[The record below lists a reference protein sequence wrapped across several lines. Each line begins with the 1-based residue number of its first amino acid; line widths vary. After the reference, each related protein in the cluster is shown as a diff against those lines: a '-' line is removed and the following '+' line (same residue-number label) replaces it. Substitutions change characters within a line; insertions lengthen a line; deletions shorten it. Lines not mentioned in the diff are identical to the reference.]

1 MTDRNDLGKII
12 RQQRVIKGLRL
23 KDLSASSGVSA
34 SHLGRIERGERSPS
48 ARTLRKLAQ
57 PLGFGESEL
66 FTLAGFMAPPPST
79 AEKTQLGQ
87 LDPYVASVLSPEP
100 VEVQR
105 AVVTILS
112 VMKSLAKASQA

>member
-1 MTDRNDLGKII
+1 
-12 RQQRVIKGLRL
+12 
-23 KDLSASSGVSA
+23 
-34 SHLGRIERGERSPS
+34 
-48 ARTLRKLAQ
+48 
-57 PLGFGESEL
+57 LGFSESEL
-66 FTLAGFMAPPPST
+66 FTLAGFMAPQPST
-79 AEKTQLGQ
+79 GAEKQLGQ